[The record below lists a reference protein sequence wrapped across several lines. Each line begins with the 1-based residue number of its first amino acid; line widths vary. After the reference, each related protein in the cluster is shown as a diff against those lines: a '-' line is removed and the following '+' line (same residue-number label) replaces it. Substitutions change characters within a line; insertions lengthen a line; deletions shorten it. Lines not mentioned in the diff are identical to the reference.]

1 MFFEAFSD
9 ESVEDMIDDCAQR
22 MIDDYDEDVCEEERL
37 LDVVENAAM
46 YACDAIA
53 IIAYYGVFDAL
64 KGCDYEDSPI
74 AQFERD
80 VWCKY
85 LELKEEN

>member
-9 ESVEDMIDDCAQR
+9 ESVEDMIDSCAQQ
-22 MIDDYDEDVCEEERL
+22 MIDDYDDDVDVETRL
-37 LDVVENAAM
+37 YEVIEWATM

-64 KGCDYEDSPI
+64 KGCDYEDSPLR
-74 AQFERD
+74 QFESD
-80 VWCKY
+80 VLNRY
-85 LELKEEN
+85 YEIKEEE